1 MKYYESSCFF
11 TNRTHSNILV
21 AFLTS
26 SVSTASYIS
35 THSFFFYITEAA
47 RHILFV
53 NCIPN
58 FAADPYTP
66 SAEEVQDPELFAE
79 NVRKV
84 T

>member
-1 MKYYESSCFF
+1 MKALNIFF
-11 TNRTHSNILV
+11 R
-21 AFLTS
+21 
-26 SVSTASYIS
+26 
-35 THSFFFYITEAA
+35 FYT
-47 RHILFV
+47 V
-53 NCIPN
+53 TPM